1 MFLFHSP
8 SCLLWYPRADQ
19 KRGRRWQAVKTRLL
33 WNSNF
38 INICQKSPTLSLN
51 FWNVI
56 KRLPLSLCPKP
67 LADVEV
73 FSNVSLLVLSWEAS
87 THFLENPKNSF
98 SLQLVPK
105 TAMKYKKE
113 GKKGASLQQHWTEL
127 KINNMIS
134 LGFHLPSSSFWSGR
148 SWALVPASFIFPS
161 RLLVFML
168 GVSVSDV
175 KFVWTELESDVKGC
189 CEGWGATSL
198 PQFSSLKPPN
208 HIKHFVV
215 VQNRNYLLS

>member
-1 MFLFHSP
+1 
-8 SCLLWYPRADQ
+8 
-19 KRGRRWQAVKTRLL
+19 
-33 WNSNF
+33 
-38 INICQKSPTLSLN
+38 
-51 FWNVI
+51 
-56 KRLPLSLCPKP
+56 
-67 LADVEV
+67 
-73 FSNVSLLVLSWEAS
+73 
-87 THFLENPKNSF
+87 
-98 SLQLVPK
+98 
-105 TAMKYKKE
+105 MKYKKE

-134 LGFHLPSSSFWSGR
+134 LGFHLHFDWGGVGLC
-148 SWALVPASFIFPS
+148 LVPASFIFPS

-198 PQFSSLKPPN
+198 PQFSSLKLPN

-215 VQNRNYLLS
+215 VQNRN